1 MSLSLRPLAA
11 LTVLCAAV
19 ALVAPSAA
27 SARGRC
33 AYSDALPGK
42 ASRAD
47 FARATVCLL
56 NFKRK
61 SHGLRTLERDRRLTR
76 AARVHNRDMVR
87 QTYFAHVSRRG
98 RDVGDRTRSTGYTRG
113 ARRWVVGE
121 NLAWG
126 AGSRSTPRSI
136 VRAWMGSAGHRRNI
150 LDRRFREIGIGVAFS
165 APVGE
170 VDGPSATYTTTFGKR
185 R

>member
-27 SARGRC
+27 SAAGRC
-33 AYSDALPGK
+33 AYSDANVEQ

-56 NFKRK
+56 NFKRQR
-61 SHGLRTLERDRRLTR
+61 HGLSKLERDRRLTR
-76 AARVHNRDMVR
+76 AARVHNLDMVR
-87 QTYFAHVSRRG
+87 RRYFAHVSSRG

-126 AGSRSTPRSI
+126 AGSRSTPRNI
-136 VRAWMGSAGHRRNI
+136 VRAWMRSAGHRRNI
-150 LDRRFREIGIGVAFS
+150 LDRRFREIGISVAFG
-165 APVGE
+165 APVDI
-170 VDGPSATYTTTFGKR
+170 DGPSATYTTTFGKR